1 MDRYERIVLLHRLLR
16 AARRPVPLARLID
29 ELGCSRATVYRDVA
43 YLRDALGAPLET
55 GGGEAASFRYAETA
69 AATFE
74 LPGFWFNS
82 EELAAL
88 LALHAVVARA
98 DPGVLS
104 SALAPFRARIERL
117 LTEHAGGQAPPLER
131 IRVLAQGVRRL
142 DEHVFRSVAAGVLAR
157 QQLRFLYRARSTGNE
172 TRRVV
177 SPQRMVHYRDNWY
190 LDAWDEDKD
199 ALRSFAVDRMRQVE
213 TPGAR
218 ARDLL
223 DAELDAVLAAGYGIF
238 SGTPRAIAVLRFSA
252 HAARWVADTHW
263 HSQQEGH
270 FMADGR
276 YELKVP
282 YANSRELLMDV
293 LKYGPDAEVVAPLP
307 LREEMKSLL
316 ALAQRTYQREPRG

>member
-16 AARRPVPLARLID
+16 SARRPLPLARLID
-29 ELGCSRATVYRDVA
+29 ELGCSRATVYRDIA
-43 YLRDALGAPLET
+43 YLRDALGAPIES
-55 GGGEAASFRYAETA
+55 GAGDAASFRYAEGDA
-69 AATFE
+69 AGFE
-74 LPGFWFNS
+74 LPGFWLNS

-218 ARDLL
+218 ARDVP

-316 ALAQRTYQREPRG
+316 ALAQQTYQRGPRG